1 MITSDLKLDSERA
14 LIAISTANISG
25 EEVNSVSARELHEKL
40 ETVTRFDIWVKRRL
54 KEARLQEGIDYI
66 CLDQKCTTQTSSG
79 RKGVSVRT
87 DYALTLTSAKHI
99 AMLERTEK
107 GQMVR
112 DYFIECEK
120 QLQKVSLSLKDSL
133 LLGVIRAQE
142 DLDRA
147 LALNAYEVQYVVP
160 LENKVQELEPK
171 AEFYDDCVDAEG
183 LLKLKEAAKILG
195 TGRNRLCQ
203 FLRDHKVF
211 MRNSTEPYQR
221 FVESGWFVVKVIT
234 INGFNHSVTLITGKG
249 LTKIKSLFEK
259 DPTYD

>member
-1 MITSDLKLDSERA
+1 MNTSNLKEMLVIEQKPVGGAS
-14 LIAISTANISG
+14 IPT
-25 EEVNSVSARELHEKL
+25 VSARKLHEALGVGRRFTTWIQARIEKYGFQEGKHFCRL
-40 ETVTRFDIWVKRRL
+40 ETLSLPK
-54 KEARLQEGIDYI
+54 
-66 CLDQKCTTQTSSG
+66 SG
-79 RKGVSVRT
+79 SAKSRQQ
-87 DYALTLTSAKHI
+87 TLTEYFISIPMAKE
-99 AMLERTEK
+99 LC
-107 GQMVR
+107 MVEENDVGR
-112 DYFIECEK
+112 AVRQYFIECEE

-259 DPTYD
+259 EPIYD

>member
-1 MITSDLKLDSERA
+1 MNNSSNLREMLPVIVNP
-14 LIAISTANISG
+14 IG
-25 EEVNSVSARELHEKL
+25 EQEVNSVNARDLHKALNSRKDFSSWFKAKVKTSKAIPEKDYTEFKVL
-40 ETVTRFDIWVKRRL
+40 LPRKGERRGGSN
-54 KEARLQEGIDYI
+54 RRDYI
-66 CLDQKCTTQTSSG
+66 
-79 RKGVSVRT
+79 V
-87 DYALTLTSAKHI
+87 TLELAKHF
-99 AMLERTEK
+99 AMLENTDTGRA
-107 GQMVR
+107 VR
-112 DYFIECEK
+112 QYFIECEE
-120 QLQKVSLSLKDSL
+120 QLQKISLSLKDSL

-203 FLRDHKVF
+203 FLREHKVF

-221 FVESGWFVVKVIT
+221 FVESGWFVVKVII

-259 DPTYD
+259 EPIHD